1 MRLFIV
7 LICCLL
13 YCRQG
18 LAQADGR
25 QKFEKAFSLH
35 MDRMIDL
42 YNFRGVPEHFDC
54 YRENIN
60 GERTEPM
67 LAIRQFLN
75 RWEGLPKPPVII
87 FYHLD
92 NDSLFSWLF
101 SIDTMI
107 FNEKRLLRDSLLQAE
122 LDLREAFSVRVAG
135 ETTSRG
141 KRKRSLRNRGKNI
154 GLSPGLTSGSKFA
167 EEKLSRWL
175 FPESFRASLQKA
187 GHLFVIPELN
197 IGQIPL
203 WTLRPFGNQAML
215 VDSMSYS
222 LVPNVCGFTGWQE
235 LTRNTPLKMSIT
247 FKNPLIAGNPDF
259 PKSAGLSPLP
269 GAEEEAKQVAGMLKA
284 PVLIGKEATYE
295 TVRNRFSEADLI
307 YLATHAYSSPVFI
320 LDSSWVALTP
330 GKYSRTG
337 KWYLREIQ
345 HSYTRAELAV
355 LSACQTGYGKVLE
368 GGVVGLGRAF
378 MKAGTRFTVMS
389 LWQVDDRSTSFLMT
403 TFMSHLGKPNAFSPG
418 EPLRQAILETRK
430 LYPDPARWAPFI
442 LFGFTY

>member
-1 MRLFIV
+1 MRLFIL

-13 YCRQG
+13 CCRQG
-18 LAQADGR
+18 FTQTEGR
-25 QKFEKAFSLH
+25 QKFEQAFALH

-42 YNFRGVPEHFDC
+42 YKFRGVPDHFDC
-54 YRENIN
+54 YRDRID
-60 GERTEPM
+60 GERTEPIP
-67 LAIRQFLN
+67 AIRQFLS
-75 RWEGLPKPPVII
+75 RWAGLSKPPVLV
-87 FYHLD
+87 FYHLN
-92 NDSLFSWLF
+92 NDTMFSWLF
-101 SIDTMI
+101 SLDTI
-107 FNEKRLLRDSLLQAE
+107 LYHEKRLQRDSLLQAE
-122 LDLREAFSVRVAG
+122 LDLREVYSVRVAG
-135 ETTSRG
+135 ETTVRG
-141 KRKRSLRNRGKNI
+141 KRKIYRRNRGRNI
-154 GLSPGLTSGSKFA
+154 GLGQGVASGVNFA
-167 EEKLSRWL
+167 EDRLSRWL

-203 WTLRPFGNQAML
+203 WTLRPFGNKEML
-215 VDSMSYS
+215 VDVMSYS

-235 LTRNTPLKMSIT
+235 LTEHAPLKMAIK
-247 FKNPLIAGNPDF
+247 FKNPLIAGNPKF

-269 GAEEEAKQVAGMLKA
+269 GAEEEAEQVAGILNA
-284 PVLIGKEATYE
+284 PAIIGKEATCE
-295 TVRNRFSEADLI
+295 TIRNRFSDADLI

-320 LDSSWVALTP
+320 LDSSWVAFTP
-330 GKYSRTG
+330 DKNNASG
-337 KWYLREIQ
+337 KWYLRDIQ

-403 TFMSHLGKPNAFSPG
+403 SFMNHLGKPYAFSPG
-418 EPLRQAILETRK
+418 EPLRQAMLETRK

>member
-13 YCRQG
+13 CCRQG
-18 LAQADGR
+18 LAQTDGR
-25 QKFEKAFSLH
+25 QKFEQAFALH

-42 YNFRGVPEHFDC
+42 YNFRGVPAHFDC

-60 GERTEPM
+60 VERTEPI

-75 RWEGLPKPPVII
+75 RWTGLTKPPVII

-92 NDSLFSWLF
+92 NDSMFSWLF
-101 SIDTMI
+101 SLDTMI
-107 FNEKRLLRDSLLQAE
+107 FHEKRLQRDSLLQAE
-122 LDLREAFSVRVAG
+122 LDLREAYSVRVAG
-135 ETTSRG
+135 ETTVRG
-141 KRKRSLRNRGKNI
+141 KRKRSRRNRGRNI
-154 GLSPGLTSGSKFA
+154 GLGQRVASGAKFA

-175 FPESFRASLQKA
+175 FPESFRATLKNA

-203 WTLRPFGNQAML
+203 WTLRPFQNNDML
-215 VDSMSYS
+215 VDVMSYS
-222 LVPNVCGFTGWQE
+222 LVPNVCGFAGWQE
-235 LTRNTPLKMSIT
+235 LTENTPLKMTIT

-269 GAEEEAKQVAGMLKA
+269 GAEEEAKQVAGILKA

-295 TVRNRFSEADLI
+295 AVSDRFSDADLI

-320 LDSSWVALTP
+320 LDSSWVALAP
-330 GKYSRTG
+330 GKYHPSG
-337 KWYLREIQ
+337 KWYLRDIQ
-345 HSYTRAELAV
+345 HRYTRAQLAV

-389 LWQVDDRSTSFLMT
+389 LWQVDDRSTSYLMT
-403 TFMSHLGKPNAFSPG
+403 SFMNQLGKPYTFSPG
-418 EPLRQAILETRK
+418 EPLRQAMLETRK